1 MIDDL
6 RSGSFLEKN
15 FKFRSIENRESKIHD
30 PEHVDSLVR
39 GHRYFL
45 RT

>member
-6 RSGSFLEKN
+6 RSGSILEKN
-15 FKFRSIENRESKIHD
+15 FKSHSLENRESKIHD

-39 GHRYFL
+39 
-45 RT
+45 